1 MKKRNYRQYCAS
13 ARALDVVGERW
24 TLLLVR
30 ELLTGPKRNKDLLE
44 NLPGIGTNLLAA
56 RLRHLEASQLVT
68 KRKLAPPAGA
78 TVYELTPLGAELEP
92 IVMALARWGQ
102 KLLGT
107 PGDDDIVRASWSL
120 LSMKALLRPERAAG
134 MHKTCE
140 FHIDDEVFHA
150 TIAHGDVD
158 AAQGP
163 AHQPDLVVRAD
174 TDTFLAVIS
183 ATLSPSR
190 AVAEGRAK
198 IIVGDI
204 ALLER
209 YLYIFGIEPIVD

>member
-1 MKKRNYRQYCAS
+1 MKRRNYRQYCAT

-56 RLRHLEASQLVT
+56 RLRHLEASELLT
-68 KRKLAPPAGA
+68 RHKLAPPAGA
-78 TVYELTPLGAELEP
+78 TVYELTALGAELEP

-102 KLLGT
+102 KLLGA
-107 PGDDDIVRASWSL
+107 PGDDDVVRASWSL
-120 LSMKALLRPERAAG
+120 LGMKAVLRPERAAG
-134 MHKTCE
+134 FDKTCE
-140 FHIDDEVFHA
+140 FRVDDEVFHA
-150 TIAHGDVD
+150 SIVGGDVD

-163 AHQPDLVVRAD
+163 AHRPDLIVRTD

-183 ATLSPSR
+183 ATLSPGR
-190 AVAEGRAK
+190 AVAEGRAE
-198 IIVGDI
+198 IMVGDV
-204 ALLER
+204 ALLEH
-209 YLYIFGIEPIVD
+209 YLYIFGIEPIA